1 MTCRRLAGLMGFQA
15 CEEREAQV
23 AKTFM
28 EMVTEAG
35 AVVSPINPLEA
46 QKRLT
51 ENPNALLIDVR
62 DAENIRATGKI
73 PGAAAISFSSL
84 LFKAD
89 QELPESWRDARVQ
102 DRSRE
107 IITQCDLGPLG
118 AISAKNLR
126 DMGFS
131 NVHYLEGGIAAW
143 KEAGLPTETYE

>member
-1 MTCRRLAGLMGFQA
+1 MKETG
-15 CEEREAQV
+15 QV
-23 AKTFM
+23 PKTFT
-28 EMVTEAG
+28 EMVSEAG
-35 AVVSPINPLEA
+35 AAVPGITPSEA
-46 QKRLT
+46 QRRLT

-73 PGAAAISFSSL
+73 PGAAAISVGSL

-89 QELPESWRDARVQ
+89 QQVPEAWRDARVQ

-131 NVHYLEGGIAAW
+131 NVRYLEGGIAGW
-143 KEAGLPTETYE
+143 KDAGLPTEPYE

>member
-1 MTCRRLAGLMGFQA
+1 M
-15 CEEREAQV
+15 

-35 AVVSPINPLEA
+35 NAVSAIKPLEA

-73 PGAAAISFSSL
+73 PGAAAISAGSL

-89 QELPESWRDARVQ
+89 QEVPEAWQDERVQ

-126 DMGFS
+126 DMGFT
-131 NVHYLEGGIAAW
+131 NVSYLNGGIAAW
-143 KEAGLPTETYE
+143 KEAGLPTEECSG

>member
-1 MTCRRLAGLMGFQA
+1 MP
-15 CEEREAQV
+15 
-23 AKTFM
+23 KTFM
-28 EMVTEAG
+28 EMVSDAG
-35 AVVSPINPLEA
+35 AVVPGISPREA
-46 QKRLT
+46 QRRLI

-73 PGAAAISFSSL
+73 PGAAAISAGSL

-89 QELPESWRDARVQ
+89 QEVPETWRDARVQ
-102 DRSRE
+102 DHSRE

-131 NVHYLEGGIAAW
+131 NVSYVEGGIAAW
-143 KEAGLPTETYE
+143 KEAGLPTEPYG

>member
-1 MTCRRLAGLMGFQA
+1 MP
-15 CEEREAQV
+15 
-23 AKTFM
+23 KTFK

-35 AVVSPINPLEA
+35 TAVSGISPSEV
-46 QKRLT
+46 QRRLS
-51 ENPNALLIDVR
+51 ENPNALVVDVR

-73 PGAAAISFSSL
+73 PGAAAISAGSL

-89 QELPESWRDARVQ
+89 QEVPEAWRDARVQ

-126 DMGFS
+126 DMGFT
-131 NVHYLEGGIAAW
+131 NVSYIEGGIAAW
-143 KEAGLPTETYE
+143 KKAGLPTEPSA

>member
-1 MTCRRLAGLMGFQA
+1 MAM
-15 CEEREAQV
+15 
-23 AKTFM
+23 
-28 EMVTEAG
+28 EAG
-35 AVVSPINPLEA
+35 VGISPVDA
-46 QKRLT
+46 QKRLI
-51 ENPNALLIDVR
+51 ENPDALIIDVR

-73 PGAAAISFSSL
+73 PGAAPISAGSL

-89 QELPESWRDARVQ
+89 QEVPETWRDARVQ

-131 NVHYLEGGIAAW
+131 NVSYVAGGIAAW
-143 KEAGLPTETYE
+143 KEAGLPTEPYE